1 MEVNL
6 LVNIASQVLPKMQP
20 LSKISFYNEKS
31 NVGDLHT
38 CILNCC
44 TYSRV
49 TIEALY
55 NLGHSMDYTL
65 RFPALGKSMTE
76 ILQHLKTSRG
86 RYFAAVPCAKEKE
99 EKKIRQQ
106 NHQTNKKRYE
116 QRQQYL
122 DQYIKSVSS

>member
-6 LVNIASQVLPKMQP
+6 LVNIASQVLPEMQP
-20 LSKISFYNEKS
+20 LSEISFYNEKS
-31 NVGDLHT
+31 TVGDLH
-38 CILNCC
+38 ILNGC

-65 RFPALGKSMTE
+65 KFPALGKSMTE

-86 RYFAAVPCAKEKE
+86 RYFAAVPCTKEKE
-99 EKKIRQQ
+99 EIKTTTKSPNKQEKI
-106 NHQTNKKRYE
+106 
-116 QRQQYL
+116 
-122 DQYIKSVSS
+122 

>member
-6 LVNIASQVLPKMQP
+6 LVNIASQVLPEMQP
-20 LSKISFYNEKS
+20 LGEISFYNEKS
-31 NVGDLHT
+31 TVGDLH
-38 CILNCC
+38 ILNGC

-86 RYFAAVPCAKEKE
+86 RYFAAVPCAKGKE

-106 NHQTNKKRYE
+106 NHQTNKKRYKH
-116 QRQQYL
+116 RQQYL

>member
-6 LVNIASQVLPKMQP
+6 LVNIASQGLPEMQP
-20 LSKISFYNEKS
+20 LSKISFYNETIQTA
-31 NVGDLHT
+31 GDLH
-38 CILNCC
+38 ILNGC

-76 ILQHLKTSRG
+76 ILQHLKLQEDGISPRCPVQKRRKKKNTTTKS
-86 RYFAAVPCAKEKE
+86 PNKQEK
-99 EKKIRQQ
+99 I
-106 NHQTNKKRYE
+106 
-116 QRQQYL
+116 
-122 DQYIKSVSS
+122 

>member
-6 LVNIASQVLPKMQP
+6 LVNIASQVLPEMQP
-20 LSKISFYNEKS
+20 LSEISFYNEKS
-31 NVGDLHT
+31 TVGDLH
-38 CILNCC
+38 ILNCC

-106 NHQTNKKRYE
+106 NHQTNKKRYK

>member
-6 LVNIASQVLPKMQP
+6 LVNIASQVLPEMQP
-20 LSKISFYNEKS
+20 LGEISFYNEKS
-31 NVGDLHT
+31 TVGDLH
-38 CILNCC
+38 ILNGC

-76 ILQHLKTSRG
+76 ILQHLKLQEDGISPRCPVQQ
-86 RYFAAVPCAKEKE
+86 RRK
-99 EKKIRQQ
+99 KKIRQQ
-106 NHQTNKKRYE
+106 NHQTNKKRYKH
-116 QRQQYL
+116 RQQYL

>member
-6 LVNIASQVLPKMQP
+6 LVNIASQVLPEMQP
-20 LSKISFYNEKS
+20 LGEISFYNEKS
-31 NVGDLHT
+31 TVGDLH
-38 CILNCC
+38 ILKNGC

-76 ILQHLKTSRG
+76 ILQHLKLQEDGISPRCPVQKRRKKKNTTTKS
-86 RYFAAVPCAKEKE
+86 PNKQEK
-99 EKKIRQQ
+99 I
-106 NHQTNKKRYE
+106 
-116 QRQQYL
+116 
-122 DQYIKSVSS
+122 

>member
-6 LVNIASQVLPKMQP
+6 LVNIASQVLPEMQP
-20 LSKISFYNEKS
+20 LGEISFYNEKS
-31 NVGDLHT
+31 TVGDLH
-38 CILNCC
+38 ILNGC

-106 NHQTNKKRYE
+106 NHQTNKKRYK

>member
-6 LVNIASQVLPKMQP
+6 LVNIASQVLPEMQP
-20 LSKISFYNEKS
+20 LSEISFYNEKS
-31 NVGDLHT
+31 TVGDLH
-38 CILNCC
+38 ILNCC

-55 NLGHSMDYTL
+55 NLGHSMDQYTL

-106 NHQTNKKRYE
+106 NHQTNKKRYK

>member
-6 LVNIASQVLPKMQP
+6 LVNIASQVLPEMQP
-20 LSKISFYNEKS
+20 LSEISFYNEKS
-31 NVGDLHT
+31 TVGDLH
-38 CILNCC
+38 ILNCC

>member
-6 LVNIASQVLPKMQP
+6 LVNIASQVLPEMQP
-20 LSKISFYNEKS
+20 LGEISFYNEKS
-31 NVGDLHT
+31 TVGDLH
-38 CILNCC
+38 ILNGC

-65 RFPALGKSMTE
+65 RYPALGKSMTE

-106 NHQTNKKRYE
+106 NHQTNKKRYK

>member
-6 LVNIASQVLPKMQP
+6 LVNIASQVLPEMQP
-20 LSKISFYNEKS
+20 LGEISFYNEKS
-31 NVGDLHT
+31 TVGDLH
-38 CILNCC
+38 ILNGC

-106 NHQTNKKRYE
+106 NHQTNKKRY
-116 QRQQYL
+116 
-122 DQYIKSVSS
+122 K